1 MPRLLKLL
9 TDAAGEGVGRV
20 EAPRGEDIHY
30 VRMEAEQSTLATW
43 KVRAPT
49 YVNLVTVPTILR
61 GMQIADV
68 PITFASLDPCMS
80 CTNRA
85 LVTDRVTG
93 KKSILDYEELHR
105 LSVEKTKEMQQ

>member
-1 MPRLLKLL
+1 LLKLL
-9 TDAAGEGVGRV
+9 TDATGEGVGRV

-30 VRMEAEQSTLATW
+30 VRMEAGVSTLSNW

-49 YVNLVTVPTILR
+49 YINLVAVPTILK

-68 PITFASLDPCMS
+68 PIAFASIDPCMS

-85 LVTDRVTG
+85 IITDKATG
-93 KKSILDYEELHR
+93 KKSVMDYEEMHR
-105 LSVEKTKEMQQ
+105 LSVQKTKELQR